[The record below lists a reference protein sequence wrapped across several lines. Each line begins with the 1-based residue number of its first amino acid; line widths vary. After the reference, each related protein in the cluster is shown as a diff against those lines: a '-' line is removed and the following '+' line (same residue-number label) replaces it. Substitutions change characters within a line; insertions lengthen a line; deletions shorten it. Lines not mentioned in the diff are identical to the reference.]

1 MNGVSFARLNTL
13 SKELTKQSQN
23 LISCLFPQFVITVDI
38 FKYIFANIDSNVV
51 PFYFIEY
58 CVKIASIL
66 DVIETLEFGRLRS
79 KHLTAVHE
87 KFISPDK
94 MGGFMISPRPCEKDL
109 RLTTC
114 SHEGLAYLFNIHEV
128 KKMNNILIFVMLMAL
143 PFFRKNKIRTLI
155 PLNETISQIN
165 WIKWV
170 MISSDV
176 EKELLT

>member
-13 SKELTKQSQN
+13 AKELTKQSQT
-23 LISCLFPQFVITVDI
+23 LITGFFPQFVVTVDI
-38 FKYIFANIDSNVV
+38 FKYIFANVDPNVV

-58 CVKIASIL
+58 CIKIASIM
-66 DVIETLEFGRLRS
+66 DVVETLEFGRLRS
-79 KHLTAVHE
+79 KQLTTTHE

-128 KKMNNILIFVMLMAL
+128 
-143 PFFRKNKIRTLI
+143 NK
-155 PLNETISQIN
+155 
-165 WIKWV
+165 
-170 MISSDV
+170 
-176 EKELLT
+176 